1 MRRLLSLLIAVPLS
15 LLALPALWTVDPARI
30 GAQLTGGPPLLDPF
44 TAVFGVLG
52 VLLLAAAA
60 ASVAL
65 SSLGALVAGVIH
77 VFTGLVL
84 FAVPPGQR
92 YPVVIDASGTF
103 ATGGALDRGMLEY
116 TVSGSWIMVGVL
128 LLAAAGAAKLRRR
141 AAPSPALTAVL
152 TLAGFLVIAAGVVL
166 GLVAPAGIVRA
177 FATLLFE
184 GFALP
189 VLGILAGALLAGA
202 GVLSSVWTRMP
213 LWLAGAV
220 ILAVGLVFVF
230 MPWLP
235 FEFGL
240 RGATW
245 VFLPLWG
252 AVILGAA
259 AGVQF
264 RRQAAPGSTAPR
276 QTAAPR
282 A

>member
-30 GAQLTGGPPLLDPF
+30 GAQLAGGPPLLDPF
-44 TAVFGVLG
+44 AAVLGILG

-60 ASVAL
+60 ASAAL
-65 SSLGALVAGVIH
+65 SSLGALVAGAIH
-77 VFTGLVL
+77 VLAGLVL

-103 ATGGALDRGMLEY
+103 GTGGAMDRGMLEY

-128 LLAAAGAAKLRRR
+128 LLAAAGAAKLRRP
-141 AAPSPALTAVL
+141 AAPPPALMAVL
-152 TLAGFLVIAAGVVL
+152 TLGGFLVISAGVVL
-166 GLVAPAGIVRA
+166 GLLAPEGVTRA

-189 VLGILAGALLAGA
+189 VLGILAGALLAGG
-202 GVLSSVWTRMP
+202 GVLASIWTRLP

-220 ILAVGLVFVF
+220 LLVLGLVFVF

-235 FEFGL
+235 FGFGL
-240 RGATW
+240 RSAAW

-252 AVILGAA
+252 GVILGAA

-264 RRQAAPGSTAPR
+264 RRRAVPGGPAPSR
-276 QTAAPR
+276 TAAPQ